1 MRRSG
6 AVLFITWLL
15 VCAWAS
21 LAGAAS
27 LQVEPKR
34 LALGQPALVRVCLK
48 AAPQKVRA
56 ELNGRV
62 TALARGKDGCW
73 YGAVAPDLQDK
84 TGTVV
89 VRVRA
94 DGRQVAAARITLYRR
109 DRGARRLK
117 VDPKYLRLSPEALAR
132 YRKDRAAMQKVFGS
146 FTAEPYWRESFIL
159 PLDSKVVSLFGR
171 RSFVNGVER
180 SPHGGVDLRG
190 ATGTPVPAAADGTVA
205 LVRDAYF
212 SGNTVLIDHGRGVIT
227 RYLHLSQ
234 ALVKP
239 GQKVKK
245 GEIIGKVG
253 ATGRVT
259 GPHLDFGVKLA
270 GARVDP
276 QDWIALSRVLRA
288 RVGE

>member
-1 MRRSG
+1 MRRCWRPVFCG
-6 AVLFITWLL
+6 MLILL
-15 VCAWAS
+15 LAAPAW
-21 LAGAAS
+21 AAS

-34 LALGQPALVRVCLK
+34 LALGQPALVRLCLRGNP
-48 AAPQKVRA
+48 AQVRA
-56 ELNGRV
+56 ELNGRE
-62 TALARGKDGCW
+62 TALRQGKDGCW

-84 TGTVV
+84 TGQAV
-89 VRVRA
+89 VRAKA
-94 DGRQVAAARITLYRR
+94 DGKQVAAARIKLYRR
-109 DRGARRLK
+109 DRGARKLK
-117 VDPKYLRLSPEALAR
+117 VDPKYMKLSPEVLER
-132 YRKDRAAMQKVFGS
+132 YKRERKQIQAVFGS
-146 FTAEPYWRESFIL
+146 FTPQPQWRSAFML

-171 RSFVNGVER
+171 RSFINGKER

-205 LVRDAYF
+205 LVIDAYF
-212 SGNTVLIDHGRGVIT
+212 SGNTVLIDHGQGLVT

-234 ALVKP
+234 TLVKS

-276 QDWIALSRVLRA
+276 QDWVALSQVLAQRL
-288 RVGE
+288 GE

>member
-1 MRRSG
+1 VKR
-6 AVLFITWLL
+6 L
-15 VCAWAS
+15 VICILAAMLALALS
-21 LAGAAS
+21 LPAMAAT

-34 LALGQPALVRVCLK
+34 IALGQPALVRVCLK
-48 AAPQKVRA
+48 GQPKNVRA

-62 TALARGKDGCW
+62 TALTQGRDGCW
-73 YGAVAPDLQDK
+73 YGAIGPDLQDK
-84 TGTVV
+84 AGKAV
-89 VRVRA
+89 VRIKA
-94 DGRQVAAARITLYRR
+94 DGRQVVAAKLALYRR
-109 DRGARRLK
+109 DRGIRRLK
-117 VDPKYLRLSPEALAR
+117 VDSKFLHLSPEALAR
-132 YRKDRAAMQKVFGS
+132 YKKDRAAMKEVFGS
-146 FTAEPYWRESFIL
+146 FNNEPYWRQAFIL
-159 PLDSKVVSLFGR
+159 PLNSKVVSRFGR

-227 RYLHLSQ
+227 RYLHLSATQ
-234 ALVKP
+234 VKP
-239 GQKVKK
+239 GQRVKK

-276 QDWIALSRVLRA
+276 REWVALSNKLKA
-288 RVGE
+288 RLGE

>member
-1 MRRSG
+1 MRRRCLG
-6 AVLFITWLL
+6 WFCALFLL
-15 VCAWAS
+15 S
-21 LAGAAS
+21 LAMPAWAAS

-34 LALGQPALVRVCLK
+34 LALGQPALVRLCLEGK
-48 AAPQKVRA
+48 PERVRA
-56 ELNGRV
+56 ELNGRE
-62 TALARGKDGCW
+62 TALQQGRDGCW

-84 TGTVV
+84 TG
-89 VRVRA
+89 RALVRA
-94 DGRQVAAARITLYRR
+94 IAGGKQVAAARIELYLR
-109 DRGARRLK
+109 DRGARKLK
-117 VDPKYLRLSPEALAR
+117 VDPKYLTLSPEALKR
-132 YRKDRAAMQKVFGS
+132 YRRDRELMQKVFGS
-146 FTAEPYWRESFIL
+146 FTPQSEWRGGFML
-159 PLDSKVVSLFGR
+159 PLDSAVVSVFGR

-205 LVRDAYF
+205 LVIDAYF
-212 SGNTVLIDHGRGVIT
+212 SGNTVLINHGQGLVS

-276 QDWIALSRVLRA
+276 QDWVALSQVLAQRL
-288 RVGE
+288 GE

>member
-1 MRRSG
+1 MP
-6 AVLFITWLL
+6 
-15 VCAWAS
+15 AW
-21 LAGAAS
+21 AAS

-34 LALGQPALVRVCLK
+34 LALGQPALVRLCLEGK
-48 AAPQKVRA
+48 PERVRA
-56 ELNGRV
+56 ELNGRE
-62 TALARGKDGCW
+62 TALQQGRDGCW

-84 TGTVV
+84 TG
-89 VRVRA
+89 RALVRA
-94 DGRQVAAARITLYRR
+94 IAGGKQVAAARIELYLR
-109 DRGARRLK
+109 DRGARKLK
-117 VDPKYLRLSPEALAR
+117 VDPKYLTLSPEALKR
-132 YRKDRAAMQKVFGS
+132 YRRDRELMQKVFGS
-146 FTAEPYWRESFIL
+146 FTPQSEWRGGFML
-159 PLDSKVVSLFGR
+159 PLDSAVVSVFGR

-205 LVRDAYF
+205 LVIDAYF
-212 SGNTVLIDHGRGVIT
+212 SGNTVLINHGQGLVS

-276 QDWIALSRVLRA
+276 QDWVALSQVLAQRL
-288 RVGE
+288 GE